1 MSQAQPDVSVTVPST
16 IVGQWFLPNLEP
28 YQYTSPQLQYTSNSM
43 TDQGLWMSQPSV
55 TQPLAP
61 LTITEPTYFPNH
73 VLGTEGASGPT
84 MAYPRSMGP
93 QHQYPA
99 HAPYPPSV
107 RERGSLLMTS
117 YPMSNSPRNAR
128 NIHGVRETGRRDEE
142 EQEPA
147 RPRQRRPSIRCDN
160 IPDYGDGRYRTQRKS

>member
-1 MSQAQPDVSVTVPST
+1 MFYLSGVVLYPPPYRPFSSLPRSMYPQEMGVQQQMPLYQAMSQAQPDGSVIVPST

-99 HAPYPPSV
+99 HASYPPNV
-107 RERGSLLMTS
+107 RGMW
-117 YPMSNSPRNAR
+117 
-128 NIHGVRETGRRDEE
+128 
-142 EQEPA
+142 
-147 RPRQRRPSIRCDN
+147 
-160 IPDYGDGRYRTQRKS
+160 YGIEI